1 MTILSIDGGGIRG
14 IIPATIL
21 DFLEKEL
28 QKLDGPQARIAD
40 YFDVIAGTSTG
51 GIVTAM
57 LTTPYDQNGKAV
69 PAQDIKKFYFEEG
82 PKIFSSEAKVAK
94 QEAEAYWRSGRD
106 PNQGFFQKYVVSHVK
121 KAAIWCLVRLLA
133 PKYDGC
139 HLHQKIKEIAGDT
152 LLANTLTNVVIPAYD
167 MQNLCPHVFS
177 TQQARETK
185 SDVRL
190 ENVVISTSAAPLYFP
205 SSKFIADGN
214 QLHFV
219 DGGLAANNPTLLGI
233 REAAKILQKKNIATS
248 NMTEYRNFL
257 ILSLGTGSIEKQKGR
272 HVVENGGFFDWLL
285 KLGKGL
291 PPLFDVLFRAS
302 DDMVDLYTSF
312 ILGNSKSNSDYYK
325 DHQYDDNQIN
335 YLRIQDDQMEVH
347 EMSIDDA
354 KPENLSRLA
363 RIGDQNVTENR
374 NALIW

>member
-40 YFDVIAGTSTG
+40 YFDVTAGTSTG

-57 LTTPYDQNGKAV
+57 LTAPYDQNGKAV
-69 PAQDIKKFYFEEG
+69 PG
-82 PKIFSSEAKVAK
+82 PLKISRNFIS
-94 QEAEAYWRSGRD
+94 R
-106 PNQGFFQKYVVSHVK
+106 
-121 KAAIWCLVRLLA
+121 KAAIWCLVRLLT
-133 PKYDGC
+133 PKYDGY

-177 TQQARETK
+177 TQQY
-185 SDVRL
+185 
-190 ENVVISTSAAPLYFP
+190 I

-219 DGGLAANNPTLLGI
+219 DGGLAANNP
-233 REAAKILQKKNIATS
+233 
-248 NMTEYRNFL
+248 
-257 ILSLGTGSIEKQKGR
+257 
-272 HVVENGGFFDWLL
+272 
-285 KLGKGL
+285 
-291 PPLFDVLFRAS
+291 
-302 DDMVDLYTSF
+302 
-312 ILGNSKSNSDYYK
+312 
-325 DHQYDDNQIN
+325 
-335 YLRIQDDQMEVH
+335 DDQVEVH

-354 KPENLSRLA
+354 KPENLGRLA
-363 RIGDQNVTENR
+363 RF
-374 NALIW
+374 